1 MIGLHPLFDGS
12 IGSKTFEPG
21 VRPAYFPRVAFDS
34 PTSADDAI
42 VKAGIT
48 AYFCRVAETFGLPR
62 SVALIY
68 AALFIAEKPLCF
80 TDIATLPGLGKA
92 SASTGLRLLQ
102 RMRAVRIVDLP
113 ADRATWYE
121 PELSLRRLL
130 EGYYEETLKP
140 GLGGG
145 REVLDSLDGKPSSAH
160 LQQRIASLQRWHQL
174 TGDLLQVIH
183 ALQLG

>member
-1 MIGLHPLFDGS
+1 MPRS
-12 IGSKTFEPG
+12 ASSEN
-21 VRPAYFPRVAFDS
+21 PAS
-34 PTSADDAI
+34 DDET

-48 AYFCRVAETFGLPR
+48 AYFCRVADTFGLPR

-68 AALFIAEKPLCF
+68 AALFISEKPLCF
-80 TDIATLPGLGKA
+80 SDIAALPGLGKA

-102 RMRAVRIVDLP
+102 RMRAVRVVDLP
-113 ADRATWYE
+113 TDRATWYE
-121 PELSLRRLL
+121 PELSLRRLV

-140 GLGGG
+140 GLGAG
-145 REVLDSLDGKPSSAH
+145 RELLDVLGNKPATSNH

-174 TGDLLQVIH
+174 TGDLIQVLH